1 MKKLL
6 HALEQGASEVH
17 VRTVDSDII
26 TILIE
31 KFHEIQKYFPSINL
45 IVAFDIGKTF
55 FLLQH
60 QVFVAILGKMLVNI
74 SAFKN
79 KGKLMGWQ
87 VWKSFKDLTDTFKYL
102 AQNPFT
108 LPSNHF
114 SNILVCCESLCS
126 QQPNII
132 SE

>member
-55 FLLQH
+55 FYYSIKCLWRSW
-60 QVFVAILGKMLVNI
+60 GR
-74 SAFKN
+74 
-79 KGKLMGWQ
+79 
-87 VWKSFKDLTDTFKYL
+87 
-102 AQNPFT
+102 
-108 LPSNHF
+108 
-114 SNILVCCESLCS
+114 C
-126 QQPNII
+126 
-132 SE
+132 